1 MNAEDQILR
10 AIQVIVDAALRKAPF
25 DRTVRGRII
34 EQVSDRTYIV
44 QINGSRYA
52 VPSYGTATYNEN
64 EIVWVCYPENNFDNR
79 FILPK
84 EV

>member
-10 AIQVIVDAALRKAPF
+10 AIQVVVDAALRKAPF

-34 EQVSDRTYIV
+34 EQISERTYIV
-44 QINGSRYA
+44 QINGSKYA
-52 VPSYGTATYNEN
+52 VPSYGTAAYYEN

>member
-10 AIQVIVDAALRKAPF
+10 AVQILVDAALRKAPF
-25 DRTVRGRII
+25 DRTVRGRVVDKI
-34 EQVSDRTYIV
+34 SARTYLV
-44 QINGSRYA
+44 EINGSTYA
-52 VPSYGTATYNEN
+52 VPSYGTANYNAN
-64 EIVWVCYPENNFDNR
+64 EIVWVCYPENNFDNK

>member
-10 AIQVIVDAALRKAPF
+10 AIQVVVDAALRKAPF
-25 DRTVRGRII
+25 DRTVRGRIV
-34 EQVSDRTYIV
+34 EQISAKAYIV
-44 QINGSRYA
+44 QINGTEVA
-52 VPSYGTATYNEN
+52 VPSYGTSTYSTNEL
-64 EIVWVCYPENNFDNR
+64 VWVCYPENNYDNR